1 MAHAFTAALSFACV
15 LVPFLALAEDHAGH
29 ALHHEGFYMGLKQPG
44 TGMSC
49 CNNRDCRPAE
59 HRVTPKGVEFLVA
72 GRWIMPPQSQ
82 LIEIETPD
90 AKGHWCGNRENTA
103 TPVTYCAIVPR
114 GGV

>member
-1 MAHAFTAALSFACV
+1 MIRATTAALMFVCFVASSAV
-15 LVPFLALAEDHAGH
+15 AHDPAGH

-44 TGMSC
+44 TGVSC

-90 AKGHWCGNRENTA
+90 AKGHWCGYRENTSA
-103 TPVTYCAIVPR
+103 PVTYCAIVPR